1 MLNNII
7 YIYTTSLSGRTTP
20 TSHETNL
27 QRRCR
32 RSNGFHVALAAGT
45 TRYNMNVSMKNG
57 VKLASRRPAV
67 QLVH

>member
-45 TRYNMNVSMKNG
+45 TRYNII
-57 VKLASRRPAV
+57 
-67 QLVH
+67 